1 MKSKAEFS
9 DKVIKKTKE
18 IIKNSLKKNDLN
30 KAMSAIAYVSE
41 YLYLYNQYYTD
52 DDLENYTHKI
62 ANIIKKNKTDK
73 LYSKEECTDLILV
86 YDGFGLDVRGN
97 IKVFLNALGLCEY
110 NVVYVTKKSVKGTIP
125 SIVKLCEKY
134 NFIIEYIDMDK
145 YVIWSEQILGVFK
158 KYMPKT
164 AFFYTT
170 PFDVSGIV
178 SFDVYDGIVDRF
190 LIDLTDH
197 AFWLGKCANDYFLG
211 SRDMSA
217 TIEYYYR
224 GIAKEKLIKLDINLL
239 IDEFDEHHELPF
251 DPINTKYVFSGGSLY
266 KTLGDDKLLY
276 YRIVDYILGN
286 HKEISFLYAGSGD
299 DCEMKKII
307 EKYPNR
313 AFLLNERKDFYFL
326 IENCVFYLNTYP
338 MFGGMMMRYA
348 AMAKKLPLTL
358 KHNNDAD
365 GLLINQ
371 KESQIEYEDIEV
383 MLSDIDKLLT
393 NEKYLK
399 ERENLL
405 EGTVISQDRFNAN
418 IKCIIEE
425 HKSDEEHKFIK
436 MDTTNF
442 RREYMQRFNCRKE
455 LVNISKK
462 INGSLLIYFPIYF
475 LLGYTKS
482 FLGRVRRMVKK

>member
-52 DDLENYTHKI
+52 DVLESYIHEI
-62 ANIIKKNKTDK
+62 GNIIKETNTNK
-73 LYSKEECTDLILV
+73 LYAKEECNDIILV
-86 YDGFGLDVRGN
+86 YDGFGLDIRGN
-97 IKVFLNALGLCEY
+97 IKIFLNGMGLSGY
-110 NVVYVTKKSVKGTIP
+110 NVVYVTKKSAEDSIP
-125 SIVKLCEKY
+125 SIKNLCKQY
-134 NFIIEYIDMDK
+134 NFSIEYIDMDR
-145 YVIWSEQILGVFK
+145 YLIWTKQILNVFK
-158 KYMPKT
+158 KYMPKA

-239 IDEFDEHHELPF
+239 IDEFDEHNDLPF
-251 DPINTKYVFSGGSLY
+251 DPINTKYVFSGGALY
-266 KTLGDDKLLY
+266 KTLGDDKVLY

-286 HKEISFLYAGSGD
+286 HKDISFLYAGSGD
-299 DCEMKKII
+299 DREMKKII

-313 AFLLNERKDFYFL
+313 AFLVKERKDFYFL

-358 KHNNDAD
+358 KHNDDAD

-393 NEKYLK
+393 DEKYLAT
-399 ERENLL
+399 RENLL
-405 EGTVISQDRFNAN
+405 EGTVISQDRFSAN
-418 IKCIIEE
+418 IKHIIEE
-425 HKSDEEHKFIK
+425 HKSDEDHKFIK
-436 MDTTNF
+436 MDTTDF
-442 RREYMQRFNCRKE
+442 RQEYMQRFNCRKV

-462 INGSLLIYFPIYF
+462 INRSLFIDFPIYF